1 VSEPT
6 TTSIRDRFNRV
17 ASAITGALGSPFA
30 LIAAI
35 ALIVGWAVTGPL
47 FGFSESWQLII
58 NTGTTIVTFL
68 MVFVIQAS
76 QNRDSKAIHLK
87 LDEVIRAVKG
97 ARNEL
102 IGEEA
107 SSEAKIHEHEQEFL
121 KIAEEAG
128 LAAVESA
135 PGAKSVRDA
144 AGTSANDPAMEAAA
158 RRAAKHHVRTHP
170 HTGGPTQAS
179 SGSPRSTAGRT

>member
-1 VSEPT
+1 MIGDATGSCQGQRTNLRRGSCRNLPRLQSAIVST
-6 TTSIRDRFNRV
+6 AS

-30 LIAAI
+30 LVAAI

-47 FGFSESWQLII
+47 FGFSETWQLII

-107 SSEAKIHEHEQEFL
+107 SSEA
-121 KIAEEAG
+121 
-128 LAAVESA
+128 
-135 PGAKSVRDA
+135 
-144 AGTSANDPAMEAAA
+144 
-158 RRAAKHHVRTHP
+158 
-170 HTGGPTQAS
+170 
-179 SGSPRSTAGRT
+179 RSTSTNRSS

>member
-1 VSEPT
+1 MSEPT

-17 ASAITGALGSPFA
+17 ASTITGALGSPFA

-76 QNRDSKAIHLK
+76 QNRDSKALHLK

-135 PGAKSVRDA
+135 PGARSVQDA
-144 AGTSANDPAMEAAA
+144 AHTPASDPAVQAAA
-158 RRAAKHHVRTHP
+158 RRAAKHHLRTHAHP
-170 HTGGPTQAS
+170 AGPTQAS
-179 SGSPRSTAGRT
+179 SGSPRSTASRT